1 MYPNCQKII
10 AFKLF
15 DNGKRPAE
23 VCSMLPLNKRT
34 VFRYFQDWKRKK
46 RMTERAAEDDRLRRY
61 LREQIHNY
69 DMDMDQIRRY
79 PEHHSQKELVKLL
92 RLKRRA
98 NYLLKDPSLATIEER
113 KLLYQLYSD

>member
-15 DNGKRPAE
+15 DKGKRPAE

-46 RMTERAAEDDRLRRY
+46 RITERAAEDDRLRRY
-61 LREQIHNY
+61 LRKQIHGC

-79 PEHHSQKELVKLL
+79 PKHHGKEELAKLQRWKQRAEH
-92 RLKRRA
+92 
-98 NYLLKDPSLATIEER
+98 LLKDPSLATIEER